1 MSHAANTFLRP
12 AEAESPPRHIRTEW
26 RVCRQTY
33 SPGEKAG
40 EGRPMSAQSG
50 EEVVRMYDG

>member
-1 MSHAANTFLRP
+1 M
-12 AEAESPPRHIRTEW
+12 ESPPRHIRTEW

-40 EGRPMSAQSG
+40 EGRPLSAQSG
-50 EEVVRMYDG
+50 EEVVRMYDGLSLLRHIGPQE